1 MTEDILL
8 GTPLCI
14 TFLIVMV
21 CSSKCI
27 PPMIPWKTP
36 ITPQFKSQLLPS
48 HCSSILKLRSCITF
62 ENLFIN
68 YLKPCKNKEGQ
79 SFVVLLG
86 FCMPFFKIKNWA
98 SQQTF
103 GSSYYLFCQGF
114 SMLMRYFGALLCTWV
129 STWYSPMFSL
139 TQPYSFLITL
149 LGSGSEWPKDQ
160 TLLLTMVSYFKKR
173 KREKRKKPCEPF
185 WK

>member
-1 MTEDILL
+1 
-8 GTPLCI
+8 
-14 TFLIVMV
+14 MV

-68 YLKPCKNKEGQ
+68 YLKPCQNKEGQ
-79 SFVVLLG
+79 SFVVMLG

-103 GSSYYLFCQGF
+103 GLSYYLFCQGF
-114 SMLMRYFGALLCTWV
+114 SMLMKYFGALLCTWV

-160 TLLLTMVSYFKKR
+160 TLLLTTVLYFEKAVVLKKTKLHIEELTAR
-173 KREKRKKPCEPF
+173 TALFGP
-185 WK
+185 